1 MTPKQTKRG
10 QAGQNDISTP
20 AGQSA
25 NEHPGSVL
33 EQAGVGFKS
42 IVKGQRQD
50 TESEPWGIEKYS
62 KSTSRERFGTKYRR

>member
-10 QAGQNDISTP
+10 QAGQNDIQTP
-20 AGQSA
+20 RRAVRK
-25 NEHPGSVL
+25 EHPWSVL

-50 TESEPWGIEKYS
+50 KETEPGGIEKYS
-62 KSTSRERFGTKYRR
+62 KSTPRERFGTKYRR